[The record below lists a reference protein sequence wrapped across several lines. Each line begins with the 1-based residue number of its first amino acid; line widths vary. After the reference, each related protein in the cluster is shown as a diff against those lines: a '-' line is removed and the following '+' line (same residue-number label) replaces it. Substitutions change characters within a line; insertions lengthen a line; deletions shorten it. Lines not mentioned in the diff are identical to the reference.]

1 MYSISKDK
9 YQVTVEEYYTIDNP
23 EKGFNDTISRFTV
36 ELIDGEFYITDLELW
51 VNKLILKTALTLVTI
66 PYHKW

>member
-23 EKGFNDTISRFTV
+23 FNDTISRFTV
-36 ELIDGEFYITDLELW
+36 ELIDGEFYITDLEL
-51 VNKLILKTALTLVTI
+51 
-66 PYHKW
+66 